1 MKNTISYH
9 CPNCVEEEVQEV
21 APAAQGL
28 NVETQAMYNCRRCGW
43 YGNDTALFT
52 KPMRE
57 RQAEH
62 NGVTVDPG
70 VAYALRQDESRGEP
84 GGGSSSGSNSKD
96 KAKGTSR
103 PEQGATPVF
112 GDELGRQAQVFVR
125 DLTYGA
131 KFTQQE
137 ALGLEAA
144 IAQSGLGKSR
154 WIQRALVTHAR
165 LEMGQVQAS

>member
-1 MKNTISYH
+1 MKEQISYL
-9 CPNCVEEEVQEV
+9 CPGCGDSEVREV
-21 APAAQGL
+21 AAAALGL
-28 NVETQAMYNCRRCGW
+28 KVETQALYRCDRCPW
-43 YGNDTALFT
+43 FGNETALFT
-52 KPMRE
+52 EPMRQ

-62 NGVTVDPG
+62 NGVAVDPG

-137 ALGLEAA
+137 SLGLEAA

-165 LEMGQVQAS
+165 MEMGQGQAS